1 MTETPENDDQT
12 EDSVS
17 HFHQHDGP
25 SIAIEDE
32 MKTSYLDYAMSV
44 IVSRAL
50 PDVCDGLK
58 PVHRRIIYAMNES
71 GYTSGKPSR
80 KSARI
85 VGDVMGKYHPH
96 GDSAIYDAMVRMA
109 QYFSM
114 RVPLI
119 EGQGNF
125 GSMDGDSAAAMRY
138 TEAKLSVIS
147 NFLVNDIDNETVSFR
162 ENYDG
167 TVVEPVVLPAEF
179 PNLFINGSEGIAVGM
194 ATKIPPHCPNEVIDA
209 CYKIVNNPNVTEE
222 ELLDIVKG
230 PDFPTGGIII
240 GKSGIRDAY
249 LKGKGSIMIRAK
261 TSIETSKKG
270 KESIIISEVPYS
282 VKKSYLIENIARV
295 AKEKIIEGISELRD
309 ESNREGVRVVI
320 DLKRDIQADVI
331 LNQLFKFTPL
341 QTSFGINLL
350 ALNNGI
356 PELLNLRR
364 YLNLFTKFR
373 KDVIFKR
380 TKFHLNKTRD
390 KAHLLLGLSV
400 AIENIDKII
409 TIIRNSKDSN
419 QAKNSLMTE
428 NWKIPD
434 DSFIVDFIKDED
446 EKLIQNGY
454 FKFSEAQSKSILEI
468 RLSKLTGLERNKLT
482 DDLKECVRLIE
493 EYLTILSSKSKL
505 NEVLSEELIEIKTK
519 INSER
524 KTEISENEETI
535 DDESLIRS
543 EEVVVTLTNTGYI
556 KRVPLNSYRSQ
567 KRGGKGRSGMTTKEE
582 DFVNEVFVVN
592 TLTPLL
598 FFSSQGLVY
607 KIKTYKIPIGSPT
620 SKGKALVN
628 LLPLR
633 SGEKITTTMPYDINQ
648 KNIIFA
654 TSKGNIRR
662 NKLTDFHNINVN
674 GKIAMKLNN
683 DDMLVNVV
691 TCSESDDVFLSTRL
705 GKCIRFSCKDLR
717 VFSGRASVGV
727 RGIRLTDKEA
737 VISLAI
743 LNGINFNVN
752 ERDEYLKISSSLR
765 KNEKIEKINIDK
777 DKINEFKS
785 NEEFLLS
792 VTDKGFGKRSSAYEY
807 RKSNRGGLGIANMQL
822 SQRNGNEIIASFPI
836 KENDQLMLVTNNGQL
851 IRCPVNDVRI
861 AGRQTQGVTL
871 FNVSETERVVS
882 VAKLEENE

>member
-1 MTETPENDDQT
+1 MIDDSNPENSET
-12 EDSVS
+12 FKEKDSI
-17 HFHQHDGP
+17 F
-25 SIAIEDE
+25 IEKE
-32 MKTSYLDYAMSV
+32 MENSFLDYAMSV

-209 CYKIVNNPNVTEE
+209 CYKIVNNPSVTEE

-295 AKEKIIEGISELRD
+295 AKEKIVEGISELRD

-320 DLKRDIQADVI
+320 DLKRDIQADVV

-434 DSFIVDFIKDED
+434 DSFILDFIKDED

-505 NEVLSEELIEIKTK
+505 NEVLSEELLEIKTK

-556 KRVPLNSYRSQ
+556 KRVPLNSYRAQ

-691 TCSESDDVFLSTRL
+691 TCSESDDIFLSTRL

-727 RGIRLTDKEA
+727 RGIRLTDKDA

-836 KENDQLMLVTNNGQL
+836 KEKDQLMLVTNNGQL

>member
-1 MTETPENDDQT
+1 MIDDSNPENP
-12 EDSVS
+12 EIFKEKDSI
-17 HFHQHDGP
+17 F
-25 SIAIEDE
+25 IEKE
-32 MKTSYLDYAMSV
+32 MENSFLDYAMSV

-295 AKEKIIEGISELRD
+295 AKEKIVEGISELRD

-320 DLKRDIQADVI
+320 DLKRDIQADVV

-505 NEVLSEELIEIKTK
+505 NEVLSEELLEIKTK

-674 GKIAMKLNN
+674 GKIAMKLNS

-691 TCSESDDVFLSTRL
+691 TCSESDDIFLSTRL

-727 RGIRLTDKEA
+727 RGIRLTDKDA

-752 ERDEYLKISSSLR
+752 ERDEYLKISSLLR

-882 VAKLEENE
+882 VAKLEDNE

>member
-1 MTETPENDDQT
+1 MIDDSNPENP
-12 EDSVS
+12 EIFKEKDSI
-17 HFHQHDGP
+17 F
-25 SIAIEDE
+25 IEKE
-32 MKTSYLDYAMSV
+32 MENSFLDYAMSV

-71 GYTSGKPSR
+71 GYTSSKPSR

-209 CYKIVNNPNVTEE
+209 CCEIVNNPSITEE
-222 ELLDIVKG
+222 ELLDMVKG

-295 AKEKIIEGISELRD
+295 AKEKIVEGISELRD

-320 DLKRDIQADVI
+320 DLKRDIQADVV

-380 TKFHLNKTRD
+380 TKFHLKKTRD
-390 KAHLLLGLSV
+390 KAHMLLGLSV

-409 TIIRNSKDSN
+409 AIIRNSKDSN

-428 NWKIPD
+428 NWEIPD
-434 DSFIVDFIKDED
+434 DSFIVEFIKDED

-505 NEVLSEELIEIKTK
+505 NQVLSEELLEIKTK

-607 KIKTYKIPIGSPT
+607 KIKTYKLPIGSPT

-674 GKIAMKLNN
+674 GKIAMKLNT

-691 TCSESDDVFLSTRL
+691 TCSESDDIFLSTRL

-727 RGIRLTDKEA
+727 RGIRLTDKDA

-765 KNEKIEKINIDK
+765 KNEKINIDK

-792 VTDKGFGKRSSAYEY
+792 VTDKGFGKRSSAYGY

-871 FNVSETERVVS
+871 FNVSDEERVVS